1 MSLSKGICINNYVLL
16 KMEPNETITMP
27 SGVKFFLPPPSAQE
41 NKEVYKPLRG
51 EVISVPTLKFK
62 QGDRSTMDWRTDM
75 ELEVGDKVIVRRPAL
90 SVAIGEDHPSY
101 YVENGE
107 LFIYLKYQEIVV
119 ATRLVDGKNKII
131 VLNGYCLIEPIIE
144 SAKTFLYVPDSAK
157 KQSKKFGIIKY
168 LGKPNQ
174 EYHKSKNSAEQEIIP
189 TDEVPWVRKE
199 NGEIK
204 IDIAELQV
212 GDKVM
217 YKESSAIPLEPD
229 MLRSLGDRN
238 TTLYRVQ
245 RINILA
251 KL

>member
-1 MSLSKGICINNYVLL
+1 MSLTLGNPINNFVIL

-90 SVAIGEDHPSY
+90 SMAIGNDHPSF

-119 ATRLVDGKNKII
+119 ATRGDKII
-131 VLNGYCLIEPIIE
+131 VLNGFCLIEPIIE
-144 SAKTFLYVPDSAK
+144 SEKTFLYVPDTAK

-174 EYHKSKNSAEQEIIP
+174 EYHISKNSAEQEIIP

-199 NGEIK
+199 DGELK

-229 MLRSLGDRN
+229 MLRSLGDRS
-238 TTLYRVQ
+238 TPLYRVQ

>member
-1 MSLSKGICINNYVLL
+1 MSLGLGRPINNYVVL

-27 SGVKFFLPPPSAQE
+27 SGVKFFLPPPSLQE

-51 EVISVPTLKFK
+51 QVVSVPELRFV
-62 QGDRSTMDWRTDM
+62 QGDRSTMDWKTDM
-75 ELEVGDKVIVRRPAL
+75 ELEVGDNVIVRRPAL
-90 SVAIGEDHPSY
+90 SMALGKDHPSY

-119 ATRLVDGKNKII
+119 AKRGDHII
-131 VLNGYCLIEPIIE
+131 VLNGYCIIEPLID
-144 SAKTFLYVPDSAK
+144 APKTSLHVPDMAK
-157 KQSKKFGIIKY
+157 KNSRKFGIIRY

-174 EYHKSKNSAEQEIIP
+174 EYHISKNSREEEIIP
-189 TDEVPWVRKE
+189 NDDVYWARKE

-204 IDIAELQV
+204 IDIAELEV

-217 YKESSAIPLEPD
+217 FKESSAIPLEPD
-229 MLRSLGDRN
+229 ILRTIGTIN
-238 TTLYRVQ
+238 TPLYRVQ
-245 RINILA
+245 RPNIQA